1 MISIGEIKE
10 KANRWWNDKS
20 FLRSAVGGESFF
32 PKEIP
37 QIGLVTSKQKAEA
50 FLAISEEQQ
59 LLHQGSKEVRGQ
71 GYSLEWEDKNH
82 QSIGRNRF
90 IKRIYFE
97 TEKDYLTFIG
107 RTKDFLN
114 FKNDFSLILTRLPM
128 LKDWAFSNPL
138 DIVQHHEKW
147 SQIIDVCEYFLRSHE
162 FNKFYIREL
171 PVKVHTKF
179 IETNKS
185 FFSGLFDFL
194 LPTEKVLSE
203 FIGVRNFEKRY
214 GLKYDQPLIRIKIL
228 DHLISKKYFSGLSDI
243 SIPEDDFINLKLPL
257 KNVIIMENKTNYS
270 NVLNFLSLPLL
281 SDTIAIFGSGFRV
294 WLLKDATW
302 LSALK
307 IYYWGDID
315 TQGLQIL
322 SQLRGYHPGVQAV
335 LMDFNSLDSFKEYWG
350 TGTET
355 LVVVPAHLND
365 EEKKLFMF
373 LKENNIRLEQE
384 KISHDFVVRSFL
396 DKVSR

>member
-1 MISIGEIKE
+1 MNSIS
-10 KANRWWNDKS
+10 S
-20 FLRSAVGGESFF
+20 
-32 PKEIP
+32 
-37 QIGLVTSKQKAEA
+37 T
-50 FLAISEEQQ
+50 
-59 LLHQGSKEVRGQ
+59 
-71 GYSLEWEDKNH
+71 
-82 QSIGRNRF
+82 
-90 IKRIYFE
+90 FE
-97 TEKDYLTFIG
+97 
-107 RTKDFLN
+107 N
-114 FKNDFSLILTRLPM
+114 
-128 LKDWAFSNPL
+128 
-138 DIVQHHEKW
+138 
-147 SQIIDVCEYFLRSHE
+147 SQ
-162 FNKFYIREL
+162 
-171 PVKVHTKF
+171 F